1 MSLVKLRDRGSVA
14 AHGRAPWQGRV
25 VIACAITLSAM
36 TLPDRGV
43 AAASAEV
50 GAGATEFALDYTFVR
65 SNAPPSECGCFPM
78 NGASVSIA
86 QPFGSHQYSA
96 VFDATIEHASG
107 ISAGD
112 YGLTLSVFT
121 VGLRYRPWPESPW
134 SPFGEVLLGASHASG
149 SLVEGNT
156 PAAQD
161 GSLRFASNIGGGID
175 YWLSPQWSIRV
186 LEADYLLTT
195 YDNRTDN
202 RQNNLRLSVGA
213 AFHFGGSQ

>member
-1 MSLVKLRDRGSVA
+1 VL
-14 AHGRAPWQGRV
+14 
-25 VIACAITLSAM
+25 IACAITLSAM
-36 TLPDRGV
+36 ALPGRGV
-43 AAASAEV
+43 AAAEV

-78 NGASVSIA
+78 NGATVSIA
-86 QPFGSHQYSA
+86 QPLGSHQYSA

-107 ISAGD
+107 ISAGN

-121 VGLRYRPWPESPW
+121 LGLRYRPWPESPW

-149 SLVEGNT
+149 SLVEGDT

-213 AFHFGGSQ
+213 AFHFGGSR